1 MHPKDTL
8 RCWEEENRE
17 QDEDEELL
25 NPDIEEMEEKN
36 WQAWARLRPNN
47 NIPIYGVDD
56 LGLRPIDDGWEIEA
70 SRANW
75 NDINLLMSSW
85 IDEQKKEA
93 QERLLSTLL
102 LLAILENYVNAYKKI
117 LGC

>member
-25 NPDIEEMEEKN
+25 NPDIEEMEEEN

-56 LGLRPIDDGWEIEA
+56 LGLRPIDDG
-70 SRANW
+70 SLPRK
-75 NDINLLMSSW
+75 L
-85 IDEQKKEA
+85 
-93 QERLLSTLL
+93 ERHQP
-102 LLAILENYVNAYKKI
+102 VVVVD
-117 LGC
+117 